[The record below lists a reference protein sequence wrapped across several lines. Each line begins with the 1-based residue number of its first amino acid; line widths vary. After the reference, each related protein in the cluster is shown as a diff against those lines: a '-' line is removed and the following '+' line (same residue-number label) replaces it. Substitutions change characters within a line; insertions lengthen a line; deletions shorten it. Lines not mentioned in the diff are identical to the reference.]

1 MDSAKIKNF
10 REIKVISWLSV
21 IMFLF
26 IAFFSYSDR
35 DAGWSQVTGFQAVD
49 NLEGVIGAYCADFFL
64 SNFGLTA
71 FLIPGL
77 AVVKLL
83 QTFNYLEFK
92 HPKLALAGYG
102 LLIISICG
110 LLSLYGVMSDLYSSG
125 SGGWIGRFVSFGLLN
140 ILNPIGSSLF
150 LISLLFVGMSLLL
163 NDGLGS
169 FVISFINNIRI
180 RYKNLIDIIDTKK
193 NLKNKSKSV
202 KIKKNIK
209 AEKTNVLIESVEDE
223 SKEVVDVVHEY
234 TKPST
239 SLLNRCKN
247 QKKDSSLDNK
257 LKLLAASV
265 EEKLSAYNVKAEV
278 VDSHPGPVITQL
290 ELKLASGVKASKITS
305 LSNDLARL
313 LSVRS
318 VRVVEIIPGKT
329 TVGLELPNEKREM
342 VNLKEILDSS
352 VFRQAES
359 ILTLA
364 LGKDISGNPIVVDL
378 AKMPHLLVAGT
389 TGSGKSVGVNAMILS
404 LLYKA
409 SPDDL
414 KLVLIDPK
422 MLELSVYQDIP
433 HLLTPVVTDVQEAA
447 GVLRWCVQEMER
459 RYQLMALLGVRN
471 IKGYNEKIQ
480 KLKQANKPAM
490 YSPIDGG
497 EPEELV
503 KLPYIVVVA
512 DEFADMMMVVGKS
525 VEQQIARIAQKARAA
540 GIHLILA
547 TQRPSVDVITGLI
560 KANVPSRI
568 AFQVSSKIDSRT
580 ILDQQGA
587 DQLLGSGDM
596 LYLPVGA
603 SIPTRV
609 HGAFVED
616 DEVHRVVKALK
627 KSSPADYNLELN
639 KKNNDLS
646 ISQDSSF
653 VESSD
658 DPLYKESIE
667 FVIKSKKASISSV
680 QRKFR
685 IGYNRAATLI
695 EKMEEDGLIG
705 PMQSAGKREILIK
718 SMDEL

>member
-1 MDSAKIKNF
+1 MESVKIKSF
-10 REIKVISWLSV
+10 REVKVIAWLSV
-21 IMFLF
+21 TVFLF
-26 IAFFSYSDR
+26 VAFLSYSDR
-35 DAGWSQVTGFQAVD
+35 DSGWSQAVGFQAID
-49 NLEGVIGAYCADFFL
+49 NLEGVIGAYCADFCL
-64 SNFGLTA
+64 SNFGLA
-71 FLIPGL
+71 AYLIPCL
-77 AVVKLL
+77 AVAKLL
-83 QTFNYLEFK
+83 HIFGYLEFK
-92 HPKLALAGYG
+92 HPRLAMSGYV
-102 LLIISICG
+102 LLFISVAG
-110 LLSLYGVMSDLYSSG
+110 LLSLYGVMADLYSSG
-125 SGGWIGRFVSFGLLN
+125 AGGWVGRFISFGLLN

-150 LISLLFVGMSLLL
+150 LITILFVGISLLL
-163 NDGLGS
+163 NDGIGS
-169 FVISFINNIRI
+169 FILTCMRSIKL
-180 RYKNLIDIIDTKK
+180 RYNL
-193 NLKNKSKSV
+193 
-202 KIKKNIK
+202 
-209 AEKTNVLIESVEDE
+209 LIERFNKKEIVEKKRVKTKSTKNEISNEVEVIEKPASVVTDIVGL
-223 SKEVVDVVHEY
+223 EVEY
-234 TKPST
+234 IAPST
-239 SLLNRCKN
+239 NLLNKCKN
-247 QKKDSSLDNK
+247 QKKDVGLENK

-265 EEKLSAYNVKAEV
+265 EEKLKAYNVKAEV
-278 VDSHPGPVITQL
+278 VASHPGPVITQL
-290 ELKLASGVKASKITS
+290 ELKLASGIKASKISS
-305 LSNDLARL
+305 LANDLARL

-329 TVGLELPNEKREM
+329 TVGLELPNDKREM
-342 VNLKEILDSS
+342 VNLKEILDSK
-352 VFRQAES
+352 VFQQAES

-364 LGKDISGNPIVVDL
+364 LGKDISGNPVVVDL

-409 SPDDL
+409 SPEDL

-471 IKGYNEKIQ
+471 IKGYNEKLD
-480 KLKQANKPAM
+480 KLKKENKPAT
-490 YSPIDGG
+490 YTPNDGG
-497 EPEELV
+497 EPEELT
-503 KLPYIVVVA
+503 KIPYIVVVA

-627 KSSPADYNLELN
+627 KSAPVDYNLQV
-639 KKNNDLS
+639 NNN
-646 ISQDSSF
+646 SSDIQGNGDTSF
-653 VESSD
+653 SESSD
-658 DPLYKESIE
+658 DPLYKEAIE
-667 FVIKSKKASISSV
+667 FVIKSKKASISSI

-705 PMQSAGKREILIK
+705 PMQSAGKRDILVK
-718 SMDEL
+718 SMDDI

>member
-1 MDSAKIKNF
+1 MESVKIKSF
-10 REIKVISWLSV
+10 REVKVIAWLSV
-21 IMFLF
+21 TVFLF
-26 IAFFSYSDR
+26 VAFLSYSDR
-35 DAGWSQVTGFQAVD
+35 DSGWSQAVGFQAID
-49 NLEGVIGAYCADFFL
+49 NLEGVIGAYCADFCL
-64 SNFGLTA
+64 SNFGLA
-71 FLIPGL
+71 AYLIPCL
-77 AVVKLL
+77 AVAKLL
-83 QTFNYLEFK
+83 HIFGYLEFK
-92 HPKLALAGYG
+92 HPRLAMSGYV
-102 LLIISICG
+102 LLFISVAG
-110 LLSLYGVMSDLYSSG
+110 LLSLYGVMAELYSSG
-125 SGGWIGRFVSFGLLN
+125 AGGWFGRFISFGLLN

-150 LISLLFVGMSLLL
+150 LITILFVGISLLL
-163 NDGLGS
+163 NDGIGS
-169 FVISFINNIRI
+169 FILTCMRSIKL
-180 RYKNLIDIIDTKK
+180 RYNL
-193 NLKNKSKSV
+193 
-202 KIKKNIK
+202 
-209 AEKTNVLIESVEDE
+209 LIERFNKKEIVEKKRVKTKSTKNE
-223 SKEVVDVVHEY
+223 ISNEVEVIEKPAAVVTDIVGLEVEY
-234 TKPST
+234 IAPST
-239 SLLNRCKN
+239 NLLNKCKN
-247 QKKDSSLDNK
+247 QKKDIGLENK
-257 LKLLAASV
+257 LNLLAASV
-265 EEKLSAYNVKAEV
+265 EEKLKAYNVKAEV
-278 VDSHPGPVITQL
+278 VASHPGPVITQL
-290 ELKLASGVKASKITS
+290 ELKLASGIKASKISS
-305 LSNDLARL
+305 LANDLARL

-329 TVGLELPNEKREM
+329 TVGLELPNDKREM
-342 VNLKEILDSS
+342 VNLKEILDSR
-352 VFRQAES
+352 VFQQAES

-364 LGKDISGNPIVVDL
+364 LGKDISGNPVVVDL

-409 SPDDL
+409 SPEDL

-471 IKGYNEKIQ
+471 IKGYNEKLD
-480 KLKQANKPAM
+480 KLKKENKPAT
-490 YSPIDGG
+490 YTPNDGG
-497 EPEELV
+497 EPEELT
-503 KLPYIVVVA
+503 KIPYIVVVA

-627 KSSPADYNLELN
+627 KSAPVDYNLQV
-639 KKNNDLS
+639 NNNSSD
-646 ISQDSSF
+646 SQGHGDTSF
-653 VESSD
+653 SESSD
-658 DPLYKESIE
+658 DPLYKEAIE
-667 FVIKSKKASISSV
+667 FVIKSKKASISSI

-705 PMQSAGKREILIK
+705 PMQSAGKRDILVK
-718 SMDEL
+718 SMDDI